1 MKIAVVKFNNKDQK
15 EFFKE
20 VRRNVNKYFKDNNI
34 SRYANGAM
42 VFKTVFMI
50 TLYFAPLVLM
60 LTGVV
65 SSLWPV
71 MGMWALMGLGMAG
84 VGFSVMHDANHGSY
98 SKNPKVNNTLGYLIN
113 FIGGYRENWKIQHN
127 ILHHSFTNVEGF
139 DEDIKNPTLRLSPKQ
154 EIKWFHKYQA
164 FYAPF
169 LYGVMTIYWYT
180 AKDYQGL
187 VRYKKRNL
195 LAGQKMSFKKS
206 IAELTFNKIW
216 YALLMIVLP
225 LVLIDLPW
233 WQILLGMFLMH
244 FICGLALGLV
254 FQPAHVIEET
264 SYYIPDE
271 NGNVDNNWAIHQ
283 MKTTSNFAHGN
294 RLLSWF
300 VGGLNYQVEHHL
312 FPNICHIHY
321 RKISVIVKE
330 TAAKYNVPYLQ
341 HKTFSG
347 AIKSHFKTLYQLGS
361 GKYDAALAKT

>member
-1 MKIAVVKFNNKDQK
+1 MKIAVVKFNTKDHK

-20 VRRNVNKYFKDNNI
+20 VRSNVNKYFKDNNI
-34 SRYANGAM
+34 SRYANAAM

-50 TLYFAPLVLM
+50 GLYFGPLVLM

-71 MGMWALMGLGMAG
+71 MAMWVLMGFGMAG

-98 SKNPKVNNTLGYLIN
+98 SKNPKVNNALGFLIS

-154 EIKWFHKYQA
+154 ERKWFHKYQA

-169 LYGVMTIYWYT
+169 LYGIMTLYWYT

-187 VRYKKRNL
+187 ARYKKRHL
-195 LAGQKMSFKKS
+195 LEGQRISYKKA

-225 LVLIDLPW
+225 FVLIDLPW
-233 WQILLGMFLMH
+233 WQILLGMLLMH
-244 FICGLALGLV
+244 FITGLALGLV

-271 NGNVDNNWAIHQ
+271 NGSIDNNWAIHQ

-321 RKISVIVKE
+321 RKISKIVKE
-330 TAAKYNVPYLQ
+330 TAAKYDVPYLQ
-341 HKTFSG
+341 HKTFYG
-347 AIKSHFKTLYQLGS
+347 AVKSHFVTLYKLGT
-361 GKYDAALAKT
+361 GKFDKELAKA